1 MCDAKGIALGVV
13 LGQRRDKILHPIYYA
28 SKALKE
34 SQKNY
39 TLTKQELLTLV
50 SAFEKFR
57 SYLLGMRVIVNI
69 DHFALRYLMAKNDPN
84 QRLIRWVLF
93 LQDFVFEVNDRKG
106 TKNQV
111 AEHLSRL
118 EDYVMRK
125 WGEKAK

>member
-1 MCDAKGIALGVV
+1 M
-13 LGQRRDKILHPIYYA
+13 
-28 SKALKE
+28 
-34 SQKNY
+34 
-39 TLTKQELLTLV
+39 
-50 SAFEKFR
+50 
-57 SYLLGMRVIVNI
+57 NI